1 MPNYTDYLREI
12 YYTLGN
18 PGAYAGPEK
27 LYQVVKQEGK
37 YKIGKQRIRQF
48 LNKEDSYSL
57 YKPIRKTFPRSK
69 VTLYILGGNLKK

>member
-1 MPNYTDYLREI
+1 MPNYTDYLKKI
-12 YYTLGN
+12 YYTPGN

-48 LNKEDSYSL
+48 LNNEDSYSL
-57 YKPIRKTFPRSK
+57 YKPIRKTFPRYK
-69 VTLYILGGNLKK
+69 VTLYILGGN